1 MIGSRTG
8 PVRLGRVRGVTE
20 YADAP
25 PGTAAQVRLADLRE
39 APLSVDEVLVAV
51 SEASVGG
58 VTLFVG
64 TVRDH
69 DAARSVTALDYTAHP
84 TALDRLRDVLDA
96 VARRHPGVVLAAVHR
111 VGRLEIGEA
120 AVVVAAAAAHRG
132 AAFDASRELIDDL
145 KATVPIWKHQ
155 LFADGTEE
163 WVGTP

>member
-1 MIGSRTG
+1 MTE
-8 PVRLGRVRGVTE
+8 GVTQ
-20 YADAP
+20 YAAAAAGAP
-25 PGTAAQVRLADLRE
+25 GQVRLADIRE
-39 APLSVDEVLVAV
+39 APLSVDEVVQAV
-51 SEASVGG
+51 SGTAAGG

-69 DAARSVTALDYTAHP
+69 DAGKAVTALDYTAHP
-84 TALDRLRDVLDA
+84 TALARLGDVLA
-96 VARRHPGVVLAAVHR
+96 GVAGRHPGVALAAVHR
-111 VGRLEIGEA
+111 AGPLEIGEA